1 MKEYDITITETLEKV
16 VSVTAASKEEAEEKV
31 RQGYYNSEYVL
42 YAEDFTHVD
51 FKAGDGRDIAHE
63 AGKIDVLMVRPGE
76 HPQEYQVGTELVAV
90 AGKFLLAA
98 VLVALAAGGICYVV
112 LQEKKKRQ
120 AAKESIDP
128 DADYREDEPE
138 IELPLEEPEEDE
150 TDEAIRKAYQT
161 SDGYDE

>member
-1 MKEYDITITETLEKV
+1 MSKSGNYFYLVIDRASDGDETVHFMNLVDE
-16 VSVTAASKEEAEEKV
+16 ADLLALMEDEQAEAYNAQQAELQAEIDRLKEEAEAQKEAEAVASAEKT
-31 RQGYYNSEYVL
+31 
-42 YAEDFTHVD
+42 EDDD
-51 FKAGDGRDIAHE
+51 FD
-63 AGKIDVLMVRPGE
+63 
-76 HPQEYQVGTELVAV
+76 LVAV